1 MNDDFDIDA
10 DDPDAKAV
18 IDVSVIV
25 MQQEREIWDIFGGVA
40 SRWFKNRPPA
50 NAGEMTELQGILET
64 TLEEYL
70 ENHYTDQWE
79 AISYEHQ
86 LIQKAETVGQWFA
99 EQWYEAR

>member
-1 MNDDFDIDA
+1 MNDDFDIGETH
-10 DDPDAKAV
+10 PDEQA
-18 IDVSVIV
+18 ITNVSIIV

-40 SRWFKNRPPA
+40 SRWFKNSPPA
-50 NAGEMTELQGILET
+50 NAGEMVELQGILET

-70 ENHYTDQWE
+70 ETHYTDQWD